1 MKCQDLTILT
11 TSCPHVLIDPM
22 ILFAPED
29 RSTVYTIVTTTSER
43 GAWDKE
49 GNYAPI
55 PVTQHSIY
63 DGDKMVQFAFDEQH
77 IAQQVKHYE
86 MPGFDDPNNIMSSRF
101 D

>member
-1 MKCQDLTILT
+1 MINQLKPVKCRSSMNNF
-11 TSCPHVLIDPM
+11 TSPD
-22 ILFAPED
+22 
-29 RSTVYTIVTTTSER
+29 TGKVYTIVSTTSER

-63 DGDKMVQFAFDEQH
+63 DGDKMVQFVFDVPH

>member
-1 MKCQDLTILT
+1 MNNF
-11 TSCPHVLIDPM
+11 TSPD
-22 ILFAPED
+22 
-29 RSTVYTIVTTTSER
+29 TGKVYTIVTTISER
-43 GAWDKE
+43 GAWDSQ

-77 IAQQVKHYE
+77 IATQVKHYE
-86 MPGFDDPNNIMSSRF
+86 RQGFDDVKGIMSSRF